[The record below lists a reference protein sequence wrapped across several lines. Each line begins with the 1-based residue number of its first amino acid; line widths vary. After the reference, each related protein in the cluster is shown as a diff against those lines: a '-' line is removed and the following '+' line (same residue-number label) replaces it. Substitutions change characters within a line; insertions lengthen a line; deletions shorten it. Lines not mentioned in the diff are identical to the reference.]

1 MTNFYEKNVYITNKY
16 TVQIQIINNFQDL
29 TNFWRRIGAVRITI
43 KELKLEKEN
52 QRKEINYL
60 RKIIKDYLS
69 HEKKTN
75 LNS

>member
-1 MTNFYEKNVYITNKY
+1 MTNFYERNVYIANKY
-16 TVQIQIINNFQDL
+16 TLQIQIINNFQDL

-43 KELKLEKEN
+43 EELKLEKEN
-52 QRKEINYL
+52 QRKEINIL

-69 HEKKTN
+69 NEKKTN